1 MQALGQLLVAPSRS
15 GAAWFAEGGSPASI
29 AVAATAEAPTTG
41 ALCGAD
47 TTATAT
53 AASWAGHPEKA
64 VPEGFLGRYEVGT
77 LLGFG
82 GMGVVYQAFD
92 PLLRRDVAVKVM
104 SPAFSSDP
112 GLRRRFEREARVAA
126 SVRHPG
132 VVSVYDFGVDDGSPY
147 LVLELVEGR
156 TLNEVLRRG
165 PLPPSEVAS
174 IARELASGLA
184 AIHRA
189 GFVHRDIKPSNI
201 MLARDGAVRIID
213 LGLAAPSGASEAD
226 APSVPDATVPGA
238 VLGTVRYMS
247 PEQARGER
255 LDPRSDQFSM
265 GVVLYEAACGSNPF
279 FRGSLAATIAALL
292 VHEPPP
298 PCSDPALNALIA
310 RCLDKRPKHR
320 FQELKDVVERIEKG

>member
-15 GAAWFAEGGSPASI
+15 GAAWFAEVGSPASI

-53 AASWAGHPEKA
+53 AA
-64 VPEGFLGRYEVGT
+64 FGRYEVGT

-92 PLLRRDVAVKVM
+92 PLLRRDVAVKIM

-320 FQELKDVVERIEKG
+320 FQELKDVVERIEMG